1 MPSRDQMWGPMSL
14 EEYAEKLG
22 EDLSR
27 RPMPLTGLEGLPDM
41 GALRTARKGDSISSI
56 LGSSDPAAIGAF
68 MDVNGMK
75 DSRLRVGESY
85 LIPRRADLADQSMAG
100 RGQAALNADNARAVE
115 RARRTILPGDAVT
128 VRPDAAVFDPQKG
141 ILATRVNNPQVTE
154 SLRVSGPPKAWLQ
167 RTAEDINSANTAMGA
182 YNDISSAVLAGSIA
196 AERDGAAR
204 LAGKR
209 FFKGVRK
216 PFEVVDRI
224 LTPAE
229 EVILAAENIR
239 SGIPAHAAIPAAAI
253 RTRIRLAAAGRGAQ
267 AGASLALRLPLPPQ
281 FKVPAV
287 LLGGIIGG
295 AGGAFLGDELPS
307 SAQISQM
314 LR

>member
-1 MPSRDQMWGPMSL
+1 MSL

-115 RARRTILPGDAVT
+115 RARRTILPGDAVA
-128 VRPDAAVFDPQKG
+128 VRPGVTVFDPRKG
-141 ILATRVNNPQVTE
+141 ILAAHPQHGASGSWAYDRRSPSDGAKIVEYGAEGYKAFIGAVKEIGQATGNVDDATNFDRVI
-154 SLRVSGPPKAWLQ
+154 K
-167 RTAEDINSANTAMGA
+167 RTHVAGKVMVPVGEALGTWDDVRNKKLPWQTIVPG
-182 YNDISSAVLAGSIA
+182 AVLHGGQSMAAGAIG
-196 AERDGAAR
+196 GAA
-204 LAGKR
+204 
-209 FFKGVRK
+209 GV
-216 PFEVVDRI
+216 
-224 LTPAE
+224 
-229 EVILAAENIR
+229 
-239 SGIPAHAAIPAAAI
+239 
-253 RTRIRLAAAGRGAQ
+253 AAAGLIGQMLVPIPGLGYALGAA
-267 AGASLALRLPLPPQ
+267 AG
-281 FKVPAV
+281 
-287 LLGGIIGG
+287 IG
-295 AGGAFLGDELPS
+295 AGYLADRYLPTRE
-307 SAQISQM
+307 QWGRGFYKPRPVRGVRQ
-314 LR
+314 

>member
-27 RPMPLTGLEGLPDM
+27 RPMPLTGLEDLPDM

-128 VRPDAAVFDPQKG
+128 ARPRASSFDPQKG
-141 ILATRVNNPQVTE
+141 ILATR
-154 SLRVSGPPKAWLQ
+154 
-167 RTAEDINSANTAMGA
+167 
-182 YNDISSAVLAGSIA
+182 SAVTDPKKQSKSRDGWEKGSKVASIA
-196 AERDGAAR
+196 GHVVNSYD
-204 LAGKR
+204 LQNHILDLM
-209 FFKGVRK
+209 FKGKDIAKTVGPRMLG
-216 PFEVVDRI
+216 PV
-224 LTPAE
+224 LTLAE
-229 EVILAAENIR
+229 
-239 SGIPAHAAIPAAAI
+239 H
-253 RTRIRLAAAGRGAQ
+253 TAAGIGEAVNGAPKDDVA
-267 AGASLALRLPLPPQ
+267 AGVVGKLGVIGLGVAGGTAIGGPI
-281 FKVPAV
+281 
-287 LLGGIIGG
+287 GGIIGG
-295 AGGAFLGDELPS
+295 TAAGLGLNGVSNEELGRKVKAQMEELGRNPYGYGAF
-307 SAQISQM
+307 
-314 LR
+314 